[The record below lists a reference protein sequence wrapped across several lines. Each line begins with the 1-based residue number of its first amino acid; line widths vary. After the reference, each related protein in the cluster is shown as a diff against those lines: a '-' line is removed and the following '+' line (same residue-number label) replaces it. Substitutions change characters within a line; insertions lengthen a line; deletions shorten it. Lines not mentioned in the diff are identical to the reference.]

1 MDKIYGRKPVIDA
14 IDSGVKIYR
23 AYIIK
28 QNSKIVD
35 EIVSKL
41 NKNNI
46 EINFVDKRFFDKI
59 DMNHQGVCVEAESF
73 KYKDLSA
80 LNSYKRLIILDQIED
95 PHNLGAIIRSAESFG
110 FDGVIIPE
118 RRSASVS
125 PIVYKT
131 SAGAINNIDIIMVKN
146 INKAIEEQIAKTA
159 KQDSQQN
166 SYGITVKGESN
177 LMVRFAKCCNPV
189 PGDEILGYITKGR
202 GVSVHRKD
210 CQNLKNLIET
220 DGERVVEVS
229 WGTAKG
235 NSYSAEI
242 QVMADDR
249 EGLLADIMSII
260 TDLKLQLSAVNANLS
275 KDNYAYI
282 NIKIKIQC
290 IDSLQNLMKRI
301 KNLRGVVDV
310 YRVNN

>member
-80 LNSYKRLIILDQIED
+80 LDSYQRLIILDQIED

-146 INKAIEEQIAKTA
+146 INRAIEEIKEAGFWV
-159 KQDSQQN
+159 
-166 SYGITVKGESN
+166 YGLAGEASS
-177 LMVRFAKCCNPV
+177 PI
-189 PGDEILGYITKGR
+189 D
-202 GVSVHRKD
+202 
-210 CQNLKNLIET
+210 Q
-220 DGERVVEVS
+220 
-229 WGTAKG
+229 
-235 NSYSAEI
+235 
-242 QVMADDR
+242 
-249 EGLLADIMSII
+249 
-260 TDLKLQLSAVNANLS
+260 TDLKGKVCLIVGNEGKGISRLVRKNCDIL
-275 KDNYAYI
+275 I
-282 NIKIKIQC
+282 NIPMKGFVN
-290 IDSLQNLMKRI
+290 SLNASVASAIAMYEVLRQN
-301 KNLRGVVDV
+301 GFS
-310 YRVNN
+310 